1 MYTEENI
8 RGRFPLRDVLLKIMI
23 VIIFIILILFVI
35 AKVMGPS
42 NNRERKNGDYD
53 VVFNENLEA
62 METFAYTYFT
72 EDRLPK
78 EIEDSAELTLR
89 EAFNLNLMDSFTD
102 ADGKACDVNESYI
115 RLTKNEDD
123 YTLRVNLKCNE
134 QEDYLLTKVNTYDYC
149 ENTIC
154 EKDSS
159 KEKAENEEEE
169 VTPEVDITEDNQ
181 ETPVVNSETPTYSN
195 TETIPNVN
203 DNNADNIVT
212 PPVEPE
218 KTVMYEYRKVTA
230 PILSNWSSWSSW
242 QLNSNGYT
250 AVKCTTTDTTCLK
263 EIQLFSR
270 REPVGV
276 DSTTGQTVTD
286 IVTYY
291 SVRTRSILKE
301 ESTDLKW
308 STYNDTS
315 LLNDG
320 YTYTGNKR

>member
-42 NNRERKNGDYD
+42 DNRERKNDNYD

-78 EIEDSAELTLR
+78 EVEDSAELTLR

-102 ADGKACDVNESYI
+102 ANGEACDVNESYI

-149 ENTIC
+149 ENAIC
-154 EKDSS
+154 ERDSS
-159 KEKAENEEEE
+159 KDEAENEEE
-169 VTPEVDITEDNQ
+169 VTPEVDITEEEQ
-181 ETPVVNSETPTYSN
+181 EEPVVDSKTPTYSN
-195 TETIPNVN
+195 TNPSTNI
-203 DNNADNIVT
+203 DNTVT
-212 PPVEPE
+212 LPVEPE
-218 KTVMYEYRKVTA
+218 PTVMYEYRKVTA

-242 QLNSNGYT
+242 KLNSNGYT
-250 AVKCTTTDTTCLK
+250 AVKCTTTDTSCLR
-263 EIQLFSR
+263 EIQLFKR
-270 REPVGV
+270 REPVGI

-291 SVRTRSILKE
+291 SVRTRTIIRE
-301 ESTDLKW
+301 GSTDLKW

>member
-1 MYTEENI
+1 MYTEENM
-8 RGRFPLRDVLLKIMI
+8 RGRFPLRDILLKIMI

-42 NNRERKNGDYD
+42 DNEERKNDNYD
-53 VVFNENLEA
+53 VVFNENLQA

-78 EIEDSAELTLR
+78 EVEDSAELTLR

-102 ADGKACDVNESYI
+102 ANGEACDVNESYI

-154 EKDSS
+154 ERDSS
-159 KEKAENEEEE
+159 KEETESEEE
-169 VTPEVDITEDNQ
+169 VTPEVNITEEEQ
-181 ETPVVNSETPTYSN
+181 EEPVVDSKTPTYSN
-195 TETIPNVN
+195 TWTNTN
-203 DNNADNIVT
+203 TNAANMTT
-212 PPVEPE
+212 PSVEPE
-218 KTVMYEYRKVTA
+218 PTVMYEYRKVTA
-230 PILSNWSSWSSW
+230 PILSDWNEWSDYK
-242 QLNSNGYT
+242 LNSNHYS
-250 AVKCTTTDTTCLK
+250 AVKCTTTDSSCLR
-263 EIQLFSR
+263 EIQLFKR

-291 SVRTRSILKE
+291 SVRTRTIIRE
-301 ESTDLKW
+301 GSTDLKW